1 MLKAQGPFS
10 RGNDPGLKNRL
21 CSQRLKE
28 REVIDSKKSREKTD
42 DLRVYK
48 KEAARN
54 KKAGYAYSTKAAES
68 GKEHTEGSR
77 LRVENV
83 V

>member
-1 MLKAQGPFS
+1 MDVESTTFS

-21 CSQRLKE
+21 CPRRLKE

-42 DLRVYK
+42 DLRVCK

-54 KKAGYAYSTKAAES
+54 KKAGYACSTKAAQS
-68 GKEHTEGSR
+68 GKEHRGKQA
-77 LRVENV
+77 
-83 V
+83 